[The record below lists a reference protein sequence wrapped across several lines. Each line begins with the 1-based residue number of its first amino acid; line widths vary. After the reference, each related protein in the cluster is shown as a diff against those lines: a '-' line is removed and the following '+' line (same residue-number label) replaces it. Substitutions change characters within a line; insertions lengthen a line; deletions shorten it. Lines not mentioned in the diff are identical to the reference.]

1 MTRAHLFTVASA
13 ALATLVLN
21 ASAVAQSDP
30 NRVELVVGAGTPLR
44 VALDDTVA
52 VKQVGQV
59 VHGTLIEPLYA
70 YDRMVLPIGTRVVGH
85 VASLENPSKLVRLRA
100 WSNGD
105 FTPKRA
111 SSCCTRR
118 SETIAACW

>member
-1 MTRAHLFTVASA
+1 MTR
-13 ALATLVLN
+13 N
-21 ASAVAQSDP
+21 ASAVAQTDDT
-30 NRVELVVGAGTPLR
+30 RVELVVGAGTPLR
-44 VALDDTVA
+44 GALDDTVA
-52 VKQVGQV
+52 VKQVGQMV
-59 VHGTLIEPLYA
+59 RGTFVEPLYS
-70 YDRMVLPIGTRVVGH
+70 YDRIVLPVGAHVVGH